1 MSYLSQI
8 PNRIEKKMKPPRIQ
22 QPSTLRS
29 IGYIQGAAESRDK
42 PAQPPGALQKLMDLY
57 QHMTCWFIF
66 VQYE

>member
-8 PNRIEKKMKPPRIQ
+8 PNRIGKKRMKPPRIR
-22 QPSTLRS
+22 QPSNLRS

-42 PAQPPGALQKLMDLY
+42 PAQPPGAL
-57 QHMTCWFIF
+57 HMTFWFIF